1 MTDGTDGGRTAQAP
15 HRPESVP
22 RTCWTCS
29 RHTCVFSGMTECPH
43 IDTYNHTKMGVE
55 PCEKYDLNAVWLM
68 VDWFYPSAKHGKNA
82 KRMGR

>member
-22 RTCWTCS
+22 RTCWTCI
-29 RHTCVFSGMTECPH
+29 RHHCVFSGMTECPY

-55 PCEKYDLNAVWLM
+55 PCEKYELNAIWLM
-68 VDWFYPSAKHGKNA
+68 FDWFYPAKKSV
-82 KRMGR
+82 KRMGI

>member
-22 RTCWTCS
+22 RTCWTCI
-29 RHTCVFSGMTECPH
+29 RHHCVFSGMTECPY

-55 PCEKYDLNAVWLM
+55 PCEKYELNAIWLM
-68 VDWFYPSAKHGKNA
+68 IDWFYPDKKSV
-82 KRMGR
+82 KRMGI